1 MPFAD
6 ADGIKLYYEESG
18 SGTPILFLHE
28 FAGDQC
34 SWEAQVRFFSRTHRC
49 IAAAARGYPP
59 SDVPDD
65 ESAYGQDL
73 AIADALSLLDHL
85 NIDSAVV
92 IGLSMGAYTALR
104 IALHH
109 PDRVIACISAS
120 GGAGSPKDTHAAFVE
135 DAQATAARMLKTG
148 EFPVDGIALGPTRTQ
163 LKRKDPRGW
172 SEFRQHL
179 SEHSVVGSA
188 YTLRR
193 VQAARPSLYDFEA
206 ELRSSTTPVLLM
218 VGDEDEPC
226 LDVNLFLKRAMP
238 SAGLAMFERCGHL
251 LNLEEPALFNARIA
265 AFLQAVDNGAWPLRE
280 TADQPFG
287 GIGLEAADDA
297 AE

>member
-6 ADGIKLYYEESG
+6 AEGAKIYYEESG

-28 FAGDQC
+28 FAGDHR
-34 SWEAQVRFFSRTHRC
+34 SWEGQVRFFSRTHRC
-49 IAAAARGYPP
+49 IVTAARGYPP
-59 SDVPDD
+59 SGVQED
-65 ESAYGQDL
+65 ESAYGQDRP
-73 AIADALSLLDHL
+73 IADALSVLDHL
-85 NIDSAVV
+85 DIDRAVV

-109 PDRVIACISAS
+109 PDRIIACVPAS
-120 GGAGSPKDTHAAFVE
+120 GGAGSPKDTQAAFVR
-135 DAQATAARMLKTG
+135 DAQATADRMLKSG

-179 SEHSVVGSA
+179 AEHSVVGSA
-188 YTLRR
+188 FTLRR

-206 ELRSSTTPVLLM
+206 ELRTATTPVLLM

-226 LDVNLFLKRAMP
+226 LDVNLFLKRTMP

-251 LNLEEPALFNARIA
+251 LNLEEPGLFNARIT
-265 AFLQAVDNGAWPLRE
+265 AFLQAVENEAWPLRDRP
-280 TADQPFG
+280 DQVFG
-287 GIGLEAADDA
+287 GIGLNIADDA
-297 AE
+297 AD

>member
-1 MPFAD
+1 MAFAD
-6 ADGIKLYYEESG
+6 ADGTKLYYEDTG

-28 FAGDQC
+28 FAGDHR
-34 SWEAQVRFFSRTHRC
+34 SWEAQVRFFARTHRC
-49 IAAAARGYPP
+49 IVTAARGYPP

-65 ESAYGQDL
+65 EGAYGQDR
-73 AIADALSLLDHL
+73 AIADALSVLDHL
-85 NIDSAVV
+85 NVV
-92 IGLSMGAYTALR
+92 RTIVVGLSMGAYTALR

-120 GGAGSPKDTHAAFVE
+120 GGADSPKDTQAAFVR

-148 EFPVDGIALGPTRTQ
+148 AFPVDGIALGPTRTQ

-172 SEFRQHL
+172 AEFRRHL
-179 SEHSVVGSA
+179 AEHSVAGSA
-188 YTLRR
+188 YTLRQ
-193 VQAARPSLYDFEA
+193 VQAARPSLYDFET
-206 ELRSSTTPVLLM
+206 ELRATTTPTLLM

-238 SAGLAMFERCGHL
+238 SAGLTMFERCGHL

-265 AFLQAVDNGAWPLRE
+265 AFLQAVENGAWPLRDRP
-280 TADQPFG
+280 DQAFG
-287 GIGLEAADDA
+287 GIGLGDAADA
-297 AE
+297 AD